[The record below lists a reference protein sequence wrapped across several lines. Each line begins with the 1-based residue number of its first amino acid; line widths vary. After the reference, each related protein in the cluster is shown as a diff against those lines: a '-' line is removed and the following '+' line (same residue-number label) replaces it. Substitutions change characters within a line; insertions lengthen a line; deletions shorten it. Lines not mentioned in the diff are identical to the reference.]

1 MEMADV
7 MQKLSKPENAEAL
20 EEILEALP
28 VLKKSVMLL
37 QELEQMGALDTLFS
51 LACAVANSKNMLS
64 DEMVAGAASLASNA
78 IELLSKMS
86 TPEIQKILSAILDH
100 SVEIEEQVKK
110 ERVKGII
117 SLIGELRDPE
127 VQKSLSAVFAILKVF
142 GRHING

>member
-1 MEMADV
+1 MEKIDV
-7 MQKLSKPENAEAL
+7 MQKLSKPENAEAM

-37 QELEQMGALDTLFS
+37 QQLEQMGALDTLFS

-117 SLIGELRDPE
+117 SLIRELRDPE
-127 VQKSLSAVFAILKVF
+127 VQKGLSALFAILKVF
-142 GRHING
+142 GRHRDG

>member
-1 MEMADV
+1 MEKIDV
-7 MQKLSKPENAEAL
+7 MQKLSKPENAEAM
-20 EEILEALP
+20 EKILEALP

-37 QELEQMGALDTLFS
+37 QQLEQMGALDTLFS

-117 SLIGELRDPE
+117 GLIRELRDPE
-127 VQKSLSAVFAILKVF
+127 VQKGLSALFAILKVF
-142 GRHING
+142 GRHIDG

>member
-1 MEMADV
+1 MEKIDV
-7 MQKLSKPENAEAL
+7 MQKLSKPENAEAM

-37 QELEQMGALDTLFS
+37 QQLEQMGALDTLFS